1 MAFDKKI
8 VLVTP
13 STLLATLK
21 TVESL
26 WKNERTTK
34 NTLEIAR
41 QAGAMYDK
49 FVGFVDDLE
58 KVGKKQSEAQLAYEE
73 ALKKLSFGKGNLVR
87 SAQKLK
93 KLGLTTKKELDK
105 KLLENDEDLD

>member
-1 MAFDKKI
+1 FDKKI

-21 TVESL
+21 TVESI
-26 WKNERTTK
+26 WKNERTTR
-34 NTLEIAR
+34 NTLEISR

-49 FVGFVDDLE
+49 FVGFVGDLE
-58 KVGKKQSEAQLAYEE
+58 KVGKKQNEAQLAYDE
-73 ALKKLSFGKGNLVR
+73 AVKKLSVGKGNLVN

-105 KLLENDEDLD
+105 KLLGDDDDLD